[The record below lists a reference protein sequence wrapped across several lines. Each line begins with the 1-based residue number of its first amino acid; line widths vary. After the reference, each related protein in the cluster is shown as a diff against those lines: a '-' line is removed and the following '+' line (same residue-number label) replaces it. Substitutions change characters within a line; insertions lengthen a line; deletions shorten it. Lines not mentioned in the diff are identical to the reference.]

1 MANEVANKASSGA
14 LAAANALKGNLQK
27 VRSNMP
33 ETRGAGFMS
42 FGKDG
47 IWTFGQ
53 SNEEV
58 FLEDV
63 IAINPMSIETGF
75 ICWSD
80 RGDNGPKNE
89 VLGEVMV
96 KLGGDVPLKHTL
108 PSKEDDRSVKQPEWR
123 EQYKVQMRFMTGP
136 HKGTQ
141 VTFAT
146 TSLGGID
153 AVGGLIDQIML
164 QLDDDPANIV
174 PLCSLTDSHYMHKK
188 YGKTYTPVIKITDW
202 ASLDE
207 QAPDETAAPEADA
220 EETPETEAATETPKR
235 ERQRTRA
242 TPAEAEA
249 PKRERQRARV
259 APAEVEDAEVVDEA
273 PAEEEAPQRRRRR

>member
-1 MANEVANKASSGA
+1 MTNEVANKATSGA

-33 ETRGAGFMS
+33 ETRGAGFMA

-53 SNEEV
+53 ANEEV
-58 FLEDV
+58 FPEDV
-63 IAINPMSIETGF
+63 IAVNPMSIETGF

-80 RGDNGPKNE
+80 RGDSGPKNE

-108 PSKEDDRSVKQPEWR
+108 PVKEDERSVKSPEWR
-123 EQYKVQMRFMTGP
+123 EQYKLQMRFMSGP

-164 QLDDDPANIV
+164 QLDEDPANIV
-174 PLCSLTDSHYMHKK
+174 PLLSLDSSFYIHKK
-188 YGKTYTPVIKITDW
+188 YGKTYTPVIKIADW
-202 ASLDE
+202 ASLDD
-207 QAPDETAAPEADA
+207 QPA
-220 EETPETEAATETPKR
+220 EAAGEDAGEDEAPETPK
-235 ERQRTRA
+235 T
-242 TPAEAEA
+242 EA
-249 PKRERQRARV
+249 PKRTRTRSAPAETETTAPKRTRTRA
-259 APAEVEDAEVVDEA
+259 APAEVEEAEVVEPE
-273 PAEEEAPQRRRRR
+273 PAEEEVPQRRRRR

>member
-1 MANEVANKASSGA
+1 MSTEVASKATSGA
-14 LAAANALKGNLQK
+14 LAAANALKGNLAK

-53 SNEEV
+53 ANEEV
-58 FLEDV
+58 FPEDV

-80 RGDNGPKNE
+80 RGDSGPKNE

-108 PSKEDDRSVKQPEWR
+108 PQKEDDRSVKTPEWK
-123 EQYKVQMRFMTGP
+123 EQYKLQMRFMSGP

-146 TSLGGID
+146 TSLGGVD

-164 QLDDDPANIV
+164 QLDEDPANIV
-174 PLCSLTDSHYMHKK
+174 PMVSLDASHYMHKK
-188 YGKTYTPVIKITDW
+188 YGKTYTPAIKITDW
-202 ASLDE
+202 VTLEDQAEPVDAAGDDASE
-207 QAPDETAAPEADA
+207 AEAPE
-220 EETPETEAATETPKR
+220 PEAPK
-235 ERQRTRA
+235 
-242 TPAEAEA
+242 AEA
-249 PKRERQRARV
+249 PKRARTRARA
-259 APAEVEDAEVVDEA
+259 APAEVEEAEVVDA
-273 PAEEEAPQRRRRR
+273 PAEEEVPQRRRRR